1 MRSRKRSIRFTLFGL
16 LAIPLVSL
24 VTLWGFAAQGTASDA
39 IQKRNLD
46 TINRLYGD
54 AATPMLIQVAQ
65 ERLQSVTWLSSRG
78 LAPRA
83 PLDAQRRQTD
93 VRVTQL
99 MKASHSGSFR
109 GTLTAPMKQRLGVL
123 LDKIGQLG
131 AIRRAIDSGAM
142 DKLAAFNAYN
152 DILDAHFQFTYLMV
166 VVKDPTIYQQAY
178 YLVGLSRAQELAG
191 REATLVASDLI
202 ADGRMSSSE
211 HAAFNKLVIEQRYL
225 ENEGL
230 TQFIPQV
237 GAPFRQLLDST
248 TYTDFKAME
257 DRVMASPAGK
267 SKLRINP
274 IAWGSASQAFIGGLD
289 HAVGESRPIL
299 AGKSKALG
307 DSILLRL
314 ALVGGVGL
322 VAVVLSAFLMLRFG
336 RRMSRELVGLQ
347 GAARDLA
354 DQRLPDIVSRL
365 RRGDDVNV
373 AEEAPPLDVGKT
385 AEVSNV
391 AEAFSTV
398 QRTAIEAAVG
408 QAELRKA
415 VNQVFLNL
423 ARRNQALLHRQLA
436 MLDTLE
442 RKASDPDALEDLFRL
457 DHLTT
462 RMRRHAEGL
471 IILSG
476 AAPGRGW
483 RKPVVVTDVLR
494 GAIGEIED
502 YARVEMISVA
512 EEAIVGSAVADVIHL
527 IAELVENAVSF
538 SPPNTPVEVDAGLVG
553 NGFVVEIQDRGLG
566 MSEEK
571 LAAINEQLAHPPEF
585 DLADSDQ
592 LGLFVVGNLADR
604 HGIKISLCP
613 NAYGGLTT
621 IVLIPHS
628 IVVPAGEA
636 TRSDSVT
643 AHDEDPAGDPG
654 VASNG
659 YDEVPMSTPLESDRS
674 VEPVESL
681 DDTQEHPT
689 AGALRTAGRH
699 RLSRMETFAAGA
711 PVDAPA
717 WPPGR
722 PAEPPAPAMGRD
734 EAAGR
739 SGVPT
744 AGTHAGMP
752 RRVRQAS
759 LAPQLR
765 GSSTP
770 GGGQAATDCGTRSPE
785 RARSV
790 MASMQSGWRRG
801 RAEDASKRT
810 PADTNPN
817 QGE

>member
-16 LAIPLVSL
+16 LTIPLVSL
-24 VTLWGFAAQGTASDA
+24 VALWGFAVQGTASDA

-65 ERLQSVTWLSSRG
+65 ERLNSVTWLSNRG

-93 VRVTQL
+93 ATVAQL
-99 MKASHSGSFR
+99 IKASRSSSFR

-123 LDKIGQLG
+123 LDKIDQLS
-131 AIRRAIDSGAM
+131 AIRAAIDSGVM
-142 DKLAAFNAYN
+142 TKLTAFNAYN

-202 ADGRMSSSE
+202 AGGQMSVGD

-225 ENEGL
+225 ENEGN

-237 GAPFRQLLDST
+237 GAPFKQLLAST
-248 TYTDFKAME
+248 TYRDFKAME
-257 DRVMASPAGK
+257 DRVMASPAGR
-267 SKLRINP
+267 SRLRINP
-274 IAWGSASQAFIGGLD
+274 TAWQSASQAFIGGLD

-299 AGKSKALG
+299 AGKSKRLG

-322 VAVVLSAFLMLRFG
+322 VAVLLSAYLMLRFG
-336 RRMSRELVGLQ
+336 RRMSRELIGLQ

-373 AEEAPPLDVGKT
+373 AHEAPPLAIGKT
-385 AEVSNV
+385 AEISNV

-408 QAELRKA
+408 QAELRKS

-442 RKASDPDALEDLFRL
+442 RKAPDSEALEDLFRL

-476 AAPGRGW
+476 AVPGRGW
-483 RKPVVVTDVLR
+483 RKPVGVLDVLR

-502 YARVEMISVA
+502 YARVEVISTA
-512 EEAIVGSAVADVIHL
+512 EEAIVGSAVADLIHL

-571 LAAINEQLAHPPEF
+571 LAAVNEQLAHLPEF

-604 HGIKISLCP
+604 HGIKISLWP

-621 IVLIPHS
+621 VVLLPHS
-628 IVVPAGEA
+628 IVVSAGE
-636 TRSDSVT
+636 T
-643 AHDEDPAGDPG
+643 AG
-654 VASNG
+654 
-659 YDEVPMSTPLESDRS
+659 DEVPMGMPIESDRNAHS
-674 VEPVESL
+674 VEGL
-681 DDTQEHPT
+681 DEAREHST
-689 AGALRTAGRH
+689 AGVVETEGSVFDAEAVQAHGRH
-699 RLSRMETFAAGA
+699 RLSRAEIFAKS
-711 PVDAPA
+711 APA
-717 WPPGR
+717 DARSPGR
-722 PAEPPAPAMGRD
+722 PAEPATGRD
-734 EAAGR
+734 ETAGPAR
-739 SGVPT
+739 ADVPA

-752 RRVRQAS
+752 RRIRQAS

-765 GSSTP
+765 GPSPS
-770 GGGQAATDCGTRSPE
+770 GGGRTATGGGARTPQ

-801 RAEDASKRT
+801 RAEDASDAT
-810 PADTNPN
+810 PADTNLD

>member
-16 LAIPLVSL
+16 LTIPLVSL
-24 VTLWGFAAQGTASDA
+24 VALWGFAVQGTASDA

-46 TINRLYGD
+46 TINRVYGD

-65 ERLQSVTWLSSRG
+65 ERLNSVTWLSSRG

-93 VRVTQL
+93 ATVAQL
-99 MKASHSGSFR
+99 TKASRSSSFR

-123 LDKIGQLG
+123 LDKVDQLG
-131 AIRRAIDSGAM
+131 AIRSAIDSGAM
-142 DKLAAFNAYN
+142 GKLAAFTAYN

-166 VVKDPTIYQQAY
+166 VVKDPAIYQQAY

-202 ADGRMSSSE
+202 AGGRMSGSD
-211 HAAFNKLVIEQRYL
+211 HAAFNKLVFEQRYL
-225 ENEGL
+225 ENEGI

-237 GAPFRQLLDST
+237 GAPFRQLLAST
-248 TYTDFKAME
+248 TYRDFKAVE
-257 DRVMASPAGK
+257 DRVMASPVGRAR
-267 SKLRINP
+267 LQIDP
-274 IAWGSASQAFIGGLD
+274 AAWQSASQAFIGGLD
-289 HAVGESRPIL
+289 HAVGVSRPIL
-299 AGKSKALG
+299 AGKSKRLG

-322 VAVVLSAFLMLRFG
+322 AAVLLSAFLMLRFG
-336 RRMSRELVGLQ
+336 RRISRELVGLQ

-373 AEEAPPLDVGKT
+373 ADEAPPLDIGKT

-408 QAELRKA
+408 QAELRKS

-442 RKASDPDALEDLFRL
+442 RKAPDSEALEDLFRL

-476 AAPGRGW
+476 AVPGRGW
-483 RKPVVVTDVLR
+483 RKPVSVLDVLR

-502 YARVEMISVA
+502 YARVEVISTA
-512 EEAIVGSAVADVIHL
+512 EETIVGSAVADLIHL

-566 MSEEK
+566 MSEQK
-571 LAAINEQLAHPPEF
+571 LAAINDQLAHPPEF

-592 LGLFVVGNLADR
+592 LGLFVVGTLADR

-621 IVLIPHS
+621 VVLLPHS
-628 IVVPAGEA
+628 IVVSADEAARAG
-636 TRSDSVT
+636 RVI
-643 AHDEDPAGDPG
+643 DPG
-654 VASNG
+654 VASIDS
-659 YDEVPMSTPLESDRS
+659 DEVPRGTPRESDWD
-674 VEPVESL
+674 VHPVEGL
-681 DDTQEHPT
+681 DDAQEHVVGT
-689 AGALRTAGRH
+689 TGRH
-699 RLSRMETFAAGA
+699 RLSRAEIFTQS
-711 PVDAPA
+711 APA
-717 WPPGR
+717 DALAQSPVR
-722 PAEPPAPAMGRD
+722 PAELAVSVTARD
-734 EAAGR
+734 ETAGPAR
-739 SGVPT
+739 ADVPT

-752 RRVRQAS
+752 RRIRQAS

-765 GSSTP
+765 GSSP
-770 GGGQAATDCGTRSPE
+770 SGGGRTATGGGARTPQ

-790 MASMQSGWRRG
+790 MSSMQSGWRRG
-801 RAEDASKRT
+801 RAEDATEAT
-810 PADTNPN
+810 PADTNLN